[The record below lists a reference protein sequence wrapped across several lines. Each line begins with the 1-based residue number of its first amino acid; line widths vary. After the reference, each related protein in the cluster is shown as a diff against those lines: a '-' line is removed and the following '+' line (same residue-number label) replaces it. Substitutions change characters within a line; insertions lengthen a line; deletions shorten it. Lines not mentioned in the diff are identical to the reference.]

1 MAKEILLEEIRL
13 NEFIEH
19 LKQQRKNSGEENPI
33 IRIGSGDKFNNS
45 TFGNYELSIGQ
56 TLNEKVAETT
66 EIFIITK
73 VE

>member
-1 MAKEILLEEIRL
+1 MAKEIVLEEIRL

-19 LKQQRKNSGEENPI
+19 LEKLRRYSGEENPI

-66 EIFIITK
+66 EIFVITK
-73 VE
+73 IQ

>member
-13 NEFIEH
+13 NEFIE
-19 LKQQRKNSGEENPI
+19 LLEKQRKHSGEKNPI

-45 TFGNYELSIGQ
+45 IFGNYELSIGQ

-73 VE
+73 V